1 MYVVFSIFNC
11 RVFTQVK
18 TSLGKADVVVFMNDA
33 TYVMEIKIGGTAQEA
48 LEQIDS
54 KNYAV
59 PYEGTG
65 LPVVKI
71 GAAFS
76 RETRTV
82 SEWIIA

>member
-1 MYVVFSIFNC
+1 MRKWKRRI
-11 RVFTQVK
+11 
-18 TSLGKADVVVFMNDA
+18 NDA

-48 LEQIDS
+48 LEQIGT

-71 GAAFS
+71 GVAFS

>member
-1 MYVVFSIFNC
+1 M
-11 RVFTQVK
+11 
-18 TSLGKADVVVFMNDA
+18 
-33 TYVMEIKIGGTAQEA
+33 MEIKIGGTAQEA
-48 LEQIDS
+48 LEQIGT

-71 GAAFS
+71 GVAFS

-82 SEWIIA
+82 SEWVVE